1 MNSQAEFDKPSD
13 VVQDPE
19 LSQAEKKKALEN
31 LEQDAR
37 QLMTASNEGMAPESD
52 YVARHEP
59 KLDEVV
65 KAKQQI
71 TQSRSTSPRNKRPIR
86 GASVSIACCG
96 WRRISGFESRL
107 YWGNW
112 GEPGRYTGG
121 GWVPAPVSSVFG
133 RAFKPATVTLSE
145 GRQRLTRTCPK

>member
-1 MNSQAEFDKPSD
+1 M
-13 VVQDPE
+13 QDPE

-52 YVARHEP
+52 HVARHEP

-71 TQSRSTSPRNKRPIR
+71 
-86 GASVSIACCG
+86 
-96 WRRISGFESRL
+96 
-107 YWGNW
+107 
-112 GEPGRYTGG
+112 GEKPQH
-121 GWVPAPVSSVFG
+121 
-133 RAFKPATVTLSE
+133 KPA
-145 GRQRLTRTCPK
+145 Q